1 MEPVRQ
7 IVKRPNETIGIVPN
21 GKQRITLLVRRLYS
35 VILLF
40 SQQQGEREEYS
51 AALADMLSAAHS
63 SGSNRA
69 QVKEVLR
76 DIRAIGVD
84 WNVRDGEHEVWKN
97 VGLIEEP
104 GLIDGRGTPTIVTWK
119 LPKLIR
125 ARLLDPRGFFT
136 RISLE
141 MMTRLRSGASIAL
154 YEICCQYVS
163 NDHGKGEGG
172 LTNRAPIAEWMPRLT
187 GSRKAAYEYKFLKRD
202 VLLTAIEEIN
212 EITDLKVE
220 LIEHK
225 IGRRV
230 GELQFRVFKKDVID
244 STLGVAG
251 HADALQRM
259 RRTLARDSAPLA
271 ATSERTVS
279 RQPQPAIK
287 RAVPP
292 AQATKKIPAEAAAP
306 MLVKV
311 KRDTSTG
318 SLPYAEADP
327 VPVAETATAPA
338 PSPHLADAA
347 PRSVVSNRSPDA
359 NATDAATDNELFLQR
374 MLAIGTPLSAAR
386 RLMARF
392 GQDPVYLDRHL
403 DFVEQRLRSST
414 SAPLMNTVA
423 FLQKALDHGYAE
435 ARPQTAGATPV
446 ARSRQSIR
454 YAEST
459 EEVLALPLPP
469 IDAAAQAQH
478 QATLLR
484 RAEVWARFQ
493 SMPQDGMKALLVE
506 NFLARSG
513 ATLKTFYRKNGV
525 NNMIVKA
532 SLTDWLIHEKNF

>member
-51 AALADMLSAAHS
+51 AALADMLAVAHS
-63 SGSNRA
+63 AGSNRA
-69 QVKEVLR
+69 QVKELLR

-84 WNVRDGEHEVWKN
+84 WNVREGEREVWKN

-187 GSRKAAYEYKFLKRD
+187 GSRKTVYEYKFLKRD
-202 VLLTAIEEIN
+202 VLLAAIEEIN
-212 EITDLKVE
+212 EITDLRVE
-220 LIEHK
+220 LVEHK

-230 GELQFRVFKKDVID
+230 GELQFRVFKKDIVD
-244 STLGVAG
+244 STRGAAAQADNLRYAVRAVDGEFGTVAQTTTAGINDDDLSPTLMPQGASTRKKPAAKPLVPSGV
-251 HADALQRM
+251 
-259 RRTLARDSAPLA
+259 RRSPGAARESVSDSA
-271 ATSERTVS
+271 TV
-279 RQPQPAIK
+279 Q
-287 RAVPP
+287 
-292 AQATKKIPAEAAAP
+292 
-306 MLVKV
+306 
-311 KRDTSTG
+311 
-318 SLPYAEADP
+318 P
-327 VPVAETATAPA
+327 VPAAVVVPVPKVTAPA
-338 PSPHLADAA
+338 LPAA
-347 PRSVVSNRSPDA
+347 PDTSPLPIDPEDA
-359 NATDAATDNELFLQR
+359 PFLQR
-374 MLAIGTPLSAAR
+374 MLDIGAPLPTAR
-386 RLMARF
+386 RLLARYVPDMA
-392 GQDPVYLDRHL
+392 YLARHL
-403 DFVEQRLRSST
+403 DFVEQRIRSGT
-414 SAPLMNTVA
+414 GAPLINTVA

-435 ARPQTAGATPV
+435 AARPVSVALAATV
-446 ARSRQSIR
+446 KRAAR
-454 YAEST
+454 A
-459 EEVLALPLPP
+459 VP
-469 IDAAAQAQH
+469 AAAKPPLEPEPEAATLSVDDGETVAQT
-478 QATLLR
+478 QATLLQ

-493 SMPQDGMKALLVE
+493 GLPQDAAKARLVE
-506 NFLARSG
+506 AFLEQTG

-532 SLTDWLIHEKNF
+532 SLTDWLIREKNF